1 MEGGLAHV
9 RGLLMAACLA
19 WLIATGYARTLCSA
33 ARVGDEDIAA
43 DVGPALPHAQG
54 VSVNRSH
61 AFRKLLQVATPQW
74 LMKCRDERRQG
85 LRNDPYA
92 FLDLHRCLIMSKP
105 YYSKVLVA
113 VASEIKVE
121 TERWSSGL
129 RICTC
134 AADTYVALQV
144 PPSMP

>member
-33 ARVGDEDIAA
+33 ARVGDKDIAA

-121 TERWSSGL
+121 TERWSSG
-129 RICTC
+129 
-134 AADTYVALQV
+134 
-144 PPSMP
+144 